1 MRGIFTPIPG
11 PSPAS
16 EGREK
21 GLLLKFLPACGE
33 GFRVGLQV
41 FSNGLSKPTTDH

>member
-1 MRGIFTPIPG
+1 MYLYPLPG

-21 GLLLKFLPACGE
+21 GLLLKSLPACGE
-33 GFRVGLQV
+33 GFRVGLQT
-41 FSNGLSKPTTDH
+41 FSNGLSDN